1 MSRETLGDE
10 DGHEPEPAG
19 VEYTSEEREVLSFL
33 AASKRVDL
41 RWLSEEDQEG
51 ARRAAQ
57 REEGITAADLE
68 RGGEV
73 VLRHLGAVPLS

>member
-1 MSRETLGDE
+1 MVDE
-10 DGHEPEPAG
+10 ADQRPEPAG
-19 VEYTSEEREVLSFL
+19 VEYTPEEREVLSFL

-41 RWLSEEDQEG
+41 RWLSEEQEDEDQEG

-57 REEGITAADLE
+57 REEGLTAADLE

-73 VLRHLGAVPLS
+73 VLRNLGAVPIS